1 MKLVQIQVD
10 HISFGRRLAILDPQG
25 GFVDNQEVACTKL
38 LAVCFVPPTF
48 SLLGDVGIDGG

>member
-25 GFVDNQEVACTKL
+25 GFADNQEVACTKL
-38 LAVCFVPPTF
+38 LAV
-48 SLLGDVGIDGG
+48 